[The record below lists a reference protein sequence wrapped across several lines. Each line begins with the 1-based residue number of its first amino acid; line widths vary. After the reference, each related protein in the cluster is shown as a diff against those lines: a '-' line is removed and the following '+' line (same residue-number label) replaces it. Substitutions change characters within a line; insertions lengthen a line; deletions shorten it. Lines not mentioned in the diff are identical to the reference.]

1 MRAALLFLLTLV
13 VALHA
18 QDANILTGEG
28 LQSLYFPGNAGVE
41 LSTSSNRSTLAG
53 NLPSSFTFEAWVMLP
68 NSPADGNYKTIVSRW
83 ELPLDG
89 NPHNRYADFNLQV
102 QASGTLNFFMGNGG
116 PAIYGVLISTA
127 NLRQGVW
134 SHVAFAVNTA
144 PGKVNPDSVS
154 VFYDLAEWNKPW
166 EGGNRQTYKERSIM
180 LGDYVNQDRDHKWFQ
195 GYMDEARFWGVS
207 RTAAQLDQLRRRVP
221 AYDTPNLLAYY
232 RFNDGAGLFLQD
244 STPRRFDGRLSRV
257 TATTSSPLWRISG
270 AKIHVDVK
278 VASRSISTIFLP
290 GFSTYAKGSLGFNYA
305 LDTLP
310 TSDGAAGVGRLLADG
325 FFITKTPF
333 VLRDNT
339 VTYEA
344 PNGTAIVVQFSYF
357 GTSNILQPGAREAD
371 STIVY
376 IQVGDL
382 PCVPDMCG
390 RCGGDN
396 STCTCL
402 PLPYNGY
409 NLNDIE
415 RILLLYEIEQTLD
428 LLGQL
433 ENKLTQTMVTLST
446 RRAGDLTAVVNEL
459 QNFNT
464 NCLTA
469 FCEKVDKYFD
479 ALAAISPQ

>member
-13 VALHA
+13 VALQA

-28 LQSLYFPGNAGVE
+28 LQALYFPGNAGVE
-41 LSTSSNRSTLAG
+41 LSTSSNRSTLAA

-68 NSPADGNYKTIVSRW
+68 NPPADGLYKTIVSRW

-102 QASGTLNFFMGNGG
+102 QASGTLNLFMGNGG
-116 PAIYGVLISTA
+116 PAIYGVLISAA

-134 SHVAFAVNTA
+134 SHVAFSVDTPAGA
-144 PGKVNPDSVS
+144 LNPSVVS
-154 VFYDLAEWNKPW
+154 VFYDLAVWNRSW
-166 EGGNRQTYKERSIM
+166 VNGNRQTYKSNNVM

-195 GYMDEARFWGVS
+195 GYMDEVRFWEKA
-207 RTAAQLDQLRRRVP
+207 RTVDQLDRFRRRVP
-221 AYDTPNLLAYY
+221 ASDTPNLLAYY

-278 VASRSISTIFLP
+278 VASRSISTVFLP

-310 TSDGAAGVGRLLADG
+310 NSDGAAGVGRLLADG
-325 FFITKTPF
+325 LFITNTPF

-344 PNGTAIVVQFSYF
+344 PNATGVVIQFSYF
-357 GTSNILQPGAREAD
+357 GTTNIMDPNAREAA

-376 IQVGDL
+376 LQVGDL
-382 PCVPDMCG
+382 ACVPDMCG

-428 LLGQL
+428 LLSQL
-433 ENKLTQTMVTLST
+433 ETKLTVSMATLATSQ
-446 RRAGDLTAVVNEL
+446 AGALTSVVNEI

-464 NCLTA
+464 NCLTT

-479 ALAAISPQ
+479 ALTAISPQ